1 MNLSKQFENSR
12 KNGSNSIELLNL
24 PVIIFY
30 IISPQRSVT
39 TISFLAAL
47 PLSSVFRLTCLLD
60 LVYCTH
66 HVSGDMLRSNV
77 DYIDFPFLHR
87 CMRSDMFFSI
97 SSLIT
102 VFRLSGIK
110 INSLPQLH
118 YGIFRFE
125 PFLHFLSKLP
135 NVISFT
141 LDSYRLELPEK
152 YPDYIFPK
160 IRNLHFSNIHF
171 ETVFFRRFHLNHYFP
186 SLDTLSF
193 NDCPKLGYPIIP
205 LVCCLPLLTDIHID
219 SIVIELI
226 PLVYIT
232 LF

>member
-1 MNLSKQFENSR
+1 M
-12 KNGSNSIELLNL
+12 
-24 PVIIFY
+24 
-30 IISPQRSVT
+30 
-39 TISFLAAL
+39 
-47 PLSSVFRLTCLLD
+47 
-60 LVYCTH
+60 
-66 HVSGDMLRSNV
+66 NV

-219 SIVIELI
+219 SCYRIDPIGLHNAILTFAEFREQCKWHLDGKI
-226 PLVYIT
+226 II
-232 LF
+232 